1 MRTHVESRW
10 HNGDRSFMA
19 ADVET
24 LVGQM
29 TMEEKILT
37 LAGAD
42 WWHTLPVPRLNIPS
56 VKVSAD

>member
-1 MRTHVESRW
+1 
-10 HNGDRSFMA
+10 MA

-29 TMEEKILT
+29 TMEEKILM

-56 VKVSAD
+56 VKVSAK